1 MIDAGHNN
9 LRIFVSL
16 NLYSFWNN
24 LNQFLRSLF
33 KFIRVSLIHS
43 CFRKVNLYLIQR
55 LNHKELSYNI
65 VLINIFLSCESI
77 WLQKNVTQTRVTK
90 NITSGRNAWWS
101 FINTTFSQSLFSTE
115 RLDDSF
121 QELDLVITFGYLFL
135 HPSELLHV
143 QLENLWNK
151 QSRFINSNQRTWNQN
166 WCIDYKTR
174 ALIIPKYTYLWCFR
188 ALLWPHGHVI
198 QQLFERT
205 QLGVSQ
211 SEHEQQR

>member
-65 VLINIFLSCESI
+65 VLINIFYLVRVYDYRKMSHKLGLQRILQVEETHDDHSLTPLFLSRSFPPSVWMIASKSLISLSRLDICSCIPRSSSMCSLKTSETNNLVLSN
-77 WLQKNVTQTRVTK
+77 QTKEHQTRTGALTTK
-90 NITSGRNAWWS
+90 QG
-101 FINTTFSQSLFSTE
+101 
-115 RLDDSF
+115 
-121 QELDLVITFGYLFL
+121 
-135 HPSELLHV
+135 
-143 QLENLWNK
+143 LW
-151 QSRFINSNQRTWNQN
+151 
-166 WCIDYKTR
+166 
-174 ALIIPKYTYLWCFR
+174 
-188 ALLWPHGHVI
+188 
-198 QQLFERT
+198 
-205 QLGVSQ
+205 
-211 SEHEQQR
+211 